1 MKNYRLILFDL
12 DGTLTDPTSGLVSS
26 FAYALDKMGVDYG
39 TKESLTRFIGPPL
52 KEEWIRTFGFSE
64 EEGERALSLFREEFS
79 ARGWCDNRMFDGI
92 PAMLDALRAAG
103 KKIALATSKPEV
115 FAKKIL
121 ALFGISGRFD
131 MVGAATLDGS
141 REKKIEVIEYVL
153 ARFPDIPREE
163 ATLVGD
169 RKYDAEGARLAG
181 IDSLGVLYGCGSE
194 EELIA
199 SHFTAYA
206 GSVGEITRLLA

>member
-121 ALFGISGRFD
+121 ALFGISDRFD
-131 MVGAATLDGS
+131 TVGAATLDGS

-163 ATLVGD
+163 AILVGD